1 MIITEEWIVKNK
13 TPAGGYNKKQFEI
26 LGIQYPPKKGWKDEI
41 IGSELSE
48 KKVKDFENISNGLI
62 EGQKTIFQFI
72 NKTEPEKDISN
83 SDKDTHLINI
93 ADILKYNIDYFV
105 YTDGACANNGAANAI
120 AGIGIYFG
128 ENNPKN
134 ISKKV
139 VGKQTNNIAELQA
152 IIDVYDI
159 IKDDIDNDK
168 KICIVSDSKYAL
180 SCVTEYGERQSINN
194 WHKNIPNRELVKY
207 GYELYKNQKNIYF
220 MHIKAHTENNDVH
233 SKGNN
238 GADKLANKAIGLDQ
252 CPYNLLE
259 KIYLDVPF
267 SKKEEIKK
275 LGGKWDS
282 EQKKWYIFDNNED
295 KEYILENR
303 LAIILLL
310 DKILPNKELDKVNF
324 REY

>member
-1 MIITEEWIVKNK
+1 MIITEEWIVK
-13 TPAGGYNKKQFEI
+13 KQFEF

-48 KKVKDFENISNGLI
+48 IKVKDFENISKGLI

-72 NKTEPEKDISN
+72 NKIEPEKDISN
-83 SDKDTHLINI
+83 SDKDRRLINI
-93 ADILKYNIDYFV
+93 ADISKYNIEYFV

-134 ISKKV
+134 VSKKV
-139 VGKQTNNIAELQA
+139 IGKQTNNIAELQA
-152 IIDVYDI
+152 IIDVFDI
-159 IKDDIDNDK
+159 IKDDIDSK

-180 SCVTEYGERQSINN
+180 SCVTGYGERQSLNN
-194 WHKNIPNRELVKY
+194 WQKNIPNKELVKY

-220 MHIKAHTENNDVH
+220 MHIKAHTENNDIH

-238 GADKLANKAIGLDQ
+238 DADKLANKAIGLDQ

-275 LGGKWDS
+275 LCGKWDS
-282 EQKKWYIFDNNED
+282 EQKKWYIFNDNED
-295 KEYILENR
+295 KEYIL
-303 LAIILLL
+303 
-310 DKILPNKELDKVNF
+310 DNF
-324 REY
+324 KHFQIDI

>member
-1 MIITEEWIVKNK
+1 MIITEEWIVNNK
-13 TPAGGYNKKQFEI
+13 TPNGGYNRKQFEI

-41 IGSELSE
+41 IGIDLSE
-48 KKVKDFENISNGLI
+48 KKVKEFEHISKGKI
-62 EGQKTIFQFI
+62 EGQKTMFDFL
-72 NKTEPEKDISN
+72 NKKEPDKIISN
-83 SDKDTHLINI
+83 FQEKETKLINI
-93 ADILKYNIDYFV
+93 CDVEKYNIDYFV
-105 YTDGACANNGAANAI
+105 YTDGACANNGSDNAI
-120 AGIGIYFG
+120 AGLGIYFG
-128 ENNPKN
+128 ENDPKN
-134 ISKKV
+134 VSKKV

-152 IIDVYDI
+152 IIDVFYI

-194 WHKNIPNRELVKY
+194 WQKDIPNKELVKY

-238 GADKLANKAIGLDQ
+238 GADKLANKAIGFEE
-252 CPYNLLE
+252 CPYNSDSFE

-275 LGGKWDS
+275 MGGRWDMVL
-282 EQKKWYIFDNNED
+282 KKWYIFNDNED
-295 KEYILENR
+295 KEYIL
-303 LAIILLL
+303 
-310 DKILPNKELDKVNF
+310 DNF
-324 REY
+324 

>member
-48 KKVKDFENISNGLI
+48 KKVKDFENASKGLL

-83 SDKDTHLINI
+83 SDKDTQKEKEIQLINI
-93 ADILKYNIDYFV
+93 ADISKYNIDYFV
-105 YTDGACANNGAANAI
+105 YTDGACVNNGSANAI

-128 ENNPKN
+128 KNNPKN
-134 ISKKV
+134 VSKKV

-152 IIDVYDI
+152 IIDVYNI
-159 IKDDIDNDK
+159 VKDDIDSKN
-168 KICIVSDSKYAL
+168 ICIVSDSKYAL
-180 SCVTEYGERQSINN
+180 RCVTEYGELQSKNN
-194 WHKNIPNRELVKY
+194 WQKDIPNKELVRY
-207 GYELYKNQKNIYF
+207 GYELYKNKKNIYF
-220 MHIKAHTENNDVH
+220 MYIKAHTENNDIH

-238 GADKLANKAIGLDQ
+238 QADKLANKAIGFEE
-252 CPYNLLE
+252 CPYNSFE

-275 LGGKWDS
+275 LGGRWDI
-282 EQKKWYIFDNNED
+282 EQKKWYIFEYNED
-295 KEYILENR
+295 KMYILDNFSYQ
-303 LAIILLL
+303 
-310 DKILPNKELDKVNF
+310 KIASQ
-324 REY
+324 

>member
-1 MIITEEWIVKNK
+1 MIITEEWIVR
-13 TPAGGYNKKQFEI
+13 KQFEF

-48 KKVKDFENISNGLI
+48 KKVKDFENISKGLI

-83 SDKDTHLINI
+83 SDKDTRLINI
-93 ADILKYNIDYFV
+93 ADISKYNIDYFV
-105 YTDGACANNGAANAI
+105 YTDGACANNGSANAI

-134 ISKKV
+134 VSKKV
-139 VGKQTNNIAELQA
+139 VGKQTNKIAELQA
-152 IIDVYDI
+152 IIDVFYI

-180 SCVTEYGERQSINN
+180 RCVTEYGERQSINN
-194 WHKNIPNRELVKY
+194 WHKNIPNRELIKY

-238 GADKLANKAIGLDQ
+238 GADKLANKAIGFEE
-252 CPYNLLE
+252 CPYNSDSFE

-275 LGGKWDS
+275 MGGRWDMVL
-282 EQKKWYIFDNNED
+282 KKWYIFNDNED
-295 KEYILENR
+295 KEYIL
-303 LAIILLL
+303 
-310 DKILPNKELDKVNF
+310 DNF
-324 REY
+324 